1 MNTPEPRNDETA
13 ELLKR
18 ALAAEAADVSTD
30 ATALQRIQRRTAG
43 AGAAGSSAPARQRWV
58 LGAFGAAAAT
68 AAVITAVVVVGD
80 QPDQGSPGPADT
92 PTGTPTTSVVQR
104 APVTRFVAVTYVG
117 PSEDDF
123 RLFTESHGVE
133 SAGDPALAAVHEF
146 LTGQPADPD
155 YFTGWPEGLDVSGID
170 SSNGSI
176 QVDLT
181 GPAGGLTEPG
191 SASSGQQ
198 ERAVA
203 VQALLRTAGG
213 RVGDVATLTY
223 NGDIVETALGVDFP
237 VKVAADEQTRA
248 FITIDGILDGQP
260 LDNPVTVQ
268 VSGNVFEANVS
279 WILSDD
285 NGAKLDEGFV
295 MVGSYGDWD
304 QADIKLG
311 TLNPGTYTIQ
321 ALEYSAKDGSPT
333 YVDDKTFTV
342 G

>member
-18 ALAAEAADVSTD
+18 TLAAEAADVDTD
-30 ATALQRIQRRTAG
+30 PTALQRIQRRTARGG
-43 AGAAGSSAPARQRWV
+43 AGAGSSAPTSQRWV

-68 AAVITAVVVVGD
+68 AAVITAVVVIGD
-80 QPDQGSPGPADT
+80 QPDQGSPGPAA
-92 PTGTPTTSVVQR
+92 TPTTSVVQR
-104 APVTRFVAVTYVG
+104 EPVTLFVAVTYVG

-123 RLFTESHGVE
+123 RLFSESHGVE
-133 SAGDPALAAVHEF
+133 AAGDPAFAAVHEF

-170 SSNGSI
+170 NSDGSI

-181 GPAGGLTEPG
+181 GPAGGLAEPG
-191 SASSGQQ
+191 SASLGQQ

-213 RVGDVATLTY
+213 RVGNMATLTY

-237 VKVAADEQTRA
+237 AKVAADEQIRA
-248 FITIDGILDGQP
+248 FIAINGILDGQP

-268 VSGNVFEANVS
+268 VSGNVFEANLS

-295 MVGSYGDWD
+295 MVGSYGEWA

-342 G
+342 D

>member
-13 ELLKR
+13 DLLKG
-18 ALAAEAADVSTD
+18 ALAAEAADVDTD
-30 ATALQRIQRRTAG
+30 PTALQRIQRRTAG
-43 AGAAGSSAPARQRWV
+43 AGAGAGSSAPARQRWV

-68 AAVITAVVVVGD
+68 AAVITAVVVIGD
-80 QPDQGSPGPADT
+80 QSDPADQGSPGPADT
-92 PTGTPTTSVVQR
+92 PTTSVVQR
-104 APVTRFVAVTYVG
+104 EPVTLFVTVTYVG

-133 SAGDPALAAVHEF
+133 SAGDPAVAAVREF
-146 LTGQPADPD
+146 LTGQPTDPD

-191 SASSGQQ
+191 SASLGQQ

-213 RVGDVATLTY
+213 RVGDMATLTY

-237 VKVAADEQTRA
+237 VEVAADEQTRA
-248 FITIDGILDGQP
+248 FIAINGILDGQP

-311 TLNPGTYTIQ
+311 TLNPGTYTIK

-342 G
+342 D